1 MFRFYSFEF
10 TQRIYVVFSIES
22 LLEKIIQN
30 NTRKTSTHFL
40 KIWYFR
46 NLQKTDVVLQHDF
59 ILGLQYMYNK
69 VISS

>member
-10 TQRIYVVFSIES
+10 TQRIYVVF
-22 LLEKIIQN
+22 LQN

-40 KIWYFR
+40 KIWPFR